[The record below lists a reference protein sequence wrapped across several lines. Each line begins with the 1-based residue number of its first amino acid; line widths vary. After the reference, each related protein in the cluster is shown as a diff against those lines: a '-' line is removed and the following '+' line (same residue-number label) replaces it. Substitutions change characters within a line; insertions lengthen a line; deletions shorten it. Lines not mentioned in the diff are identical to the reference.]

1 MKDNEWGEVIRNA
14 DILQRITMQ
23 ICSKLLPIRKKKNKP
38 QIKGEID
45 NGCEKAIQEMG
56 KPNDQYNIA

>member
-1 MKDNEWGEVIRNA
+1 MNGK
-14 DILQRITMQ
+14 
-23 ICSKLLPIRKKKNKP
+23 KLLEMQVFHKELLCRYVVNSYQSGKKNKP